1 MNIELSI
8 EEVPGV
14 KKVEVDY
21 ASARMKVE
29 AESSVSEKEI
39 LAAIQKA
46 GYQAKVEPATPYC

>member
-39 LAAIQKA
+39 LAAVQKA
-46 GYQAKVEPATPYC
+46 GYQAKVEPATS